1 MVKQS
6 TEIAY
11 DIIGLRNL
19 TSFDSAIGFAMNTE
33 QRRHLLLTEL
43 QSATI
48 DDQLLARREF
58 SDRSAMNLSSRS
70 FSRFLGM

>member
-1 MVKQS
+1 MVSQP
-6 TEIAY
+6 TEITY
-11 DIIGLRNL
+11 DIISLRNL
-19 TSFDSAIGFAMNTE
+19 ASFDSAVGFTMNTE

>member
-1 MVKQS
+1 MVAQTAKIS
-6 TEIAY
+6 D

-19 TSFDSAIGFAMNTE
+19 ASFDSAVGFAMNTE

-43 QSATI
+43 QSAAI